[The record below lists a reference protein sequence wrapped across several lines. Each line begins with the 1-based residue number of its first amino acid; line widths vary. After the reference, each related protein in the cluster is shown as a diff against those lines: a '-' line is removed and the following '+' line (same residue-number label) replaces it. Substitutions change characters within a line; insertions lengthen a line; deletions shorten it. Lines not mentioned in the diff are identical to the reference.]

1 VKASRGL
8 LSRLL
13 SRLLAGSLQR
23 ARTGS
28 GTAYPLRGVHV
39 AVTCDACH
47 DPHASRAPKLI
58 YASQH
63 GPFGGRH
70 CDECHAEPV
79 AGEIRL
85 NGGNVRVLCLT
96 CHVKVGNQVADSK
109 SPHAAFVCTDC
120 HTPHASDYHP
130 HLKEPRE
137 ALCGSCHEPVEGRFE
152 H

>member
-1 VKASRGL
+1 MKDAQPALCLGCHE
-8 LSRLL
+8 
-13 SRLLAGSLQR
+13 AGSGKLAAVHRGQPFGK
-23 ARTGS
+23 AVCTG
-28 GTAYPLRGVHV
+28 
-39 AVTCDACH
+39 CH